1 METLRVVLGP
11 IQVEVTDMGA
21 ENREKSSAK
30 EVEDD
35 DSVKDCELTV

>member
-1 METLRVVLGP
+1 MALGP

-35 DSVKDCELTV
+35 DSVEEVEDDYSVEE